1 MYRAGFIPPIV
12 FRRIGGLEI
21 FEDSNKVQKIVFRR
35 IGGLGI
41 ICWTEKDTFA
51 IILW

>member
-1 MYRAGFIPPIV
+1 MDRNIKV
-12 FRRIGGLEI
+12 FRRVGGLEK
-21 FEDSNKVQKIVFRR
+21 EVVGSPALPQVFRR